1 MRVCILS
8 PIEFPV
14 HDENVVCCHSVTRT
28 QVDILRES
36 TVGDVDAVI
45 RLLDRRR
52 IQRESATGTSSDSPD
67 KMGSKKKFKY
77 KQRKSVS
84 RRLSLITTKSKKM
97 LGEYISNAVGAKSVD
112 KRQRSSF
119 QRFVMQQSKKHTL
132 QTPIETLAHRSASAL
147 HAAAAYGRVE
157 MVRALLAHPDVN
169 IKDVDDEGNTVLH
182 YACAAGSQQLVRI
195 LLMNGAN
202 IYSRN
207 KNKQSSLFVAIEHNH
222 GAVVKVLLQE
232 ATRDLQSPTQV
243 TSSLW
248 TEKDV
253 YNTSVWGVG
262 VQYESTDALVE
273 LFRFANLFHIYHEL
287 GTGHVARALYT
298 VIVARKGFLDQSKRS
313 EGTLEG
319 VVVEFVSGCQ
329 MPFATAI
336 ILYKLLKESD
346 VISNESLRKETMD
359 ALENFM
365 VLVLNE
371 CRSLQD
377 AVNLFQFY
385 PLEANRVSC
394 QRHIIQAQMKRV
406 INHRL
411 FQMYVDARWLGAS
424 SLGVSHAIRTVGA
437 HGDSASFFVL
447 SLFSHYSGISQ
458 LWKATLVTLTFG
470 YHYILFLP
478 LTLCLGPVI
487 HGSPTGALKQ
497 ITGEPTLRNAMTV
510 ITTPAVYSD
519 LILTTYV
526 KFVFALW
533 SHCVYVTALLF
544 YTATLDSYNDE
555 IRFGHSL
562 ARSHANRLTSWPGMI
577 LLVLSTGFLLMD
589 IESIR
594 TMRSKRLNIASIWIW
609 SMRTMYI
616 CFWLSVASGFF
627 SSELSSGLFA
637 IGCLAAMLRLA
648 YFGQGHQTLGP
659 LLIVIQEMVA
669 RLLGFATIFVLV
681 LMAYWTFDAWT
692 KFASEREVNTFS
704 LDQSQRIFVSLFGEI
719 SHSERPLAIYLI
731 LGFLG
736 VLLIAMMTDA
746 HSSVKA
752 KAHFEWQ
759 YLRAPMVITVEMMP
773 SAPVPFNI
781 LCFLVRM
788 VLGVLFRGVRRDH
801 DSVRGTSSA
810 KVADFT
816 SLEQQKKSHL
826 ASFSAGHGGGD
837 ETDITD
843 KIVSSPAPSG
853 ASWTNDV
860 IKDDDEERAD
870 VFSRQRDLEAI
881 ELMDFLLKQRA
892 EKLESK
898 RIALCM
904 RGEALGIQSALLETL
919 KRLEVQQRTILESLG
934 SKSSVEGVALDTEIE
949 GGTLL

>member
-1 MRVCILS
+1 MC
-8 PIEFPV
+8 
-14 HDENVVCCHSVTRT
+14 
-28 QVDILRES
+28 
-36 TVGDVDAVI
+36 VGAAFS
-45 RLLDRRR
+45 DRR
-52 IQRESATGTSSDSPD
+52 
-67 KMGSKKKFKY
+67 
-77 KQRKSVS
+77 
-84 RRLSLITTKSKKM
+84 
-97 LGEYISNAVGAKSVD
+97 
-112 KRQRSSF
+112 
-119 QRFVMQQSKKHTL
+119 
-132 QTPIETLAHRSASAL
+132 
-147 HAAAAYGRVE
+147 
-157 MVRALLAHPDVN
+157 
-169 IKDVDDEGNTVLH
+169 
-182 YACAAGSQQLVRI
+182 
-195 LLMNGAN
+195 
-202 IYSRN
+202 
-207 KNKQSSLFVAIEHNH
+207 
-222 GAVVKVLLQE
+222 
-232 ATRDLQSPTQV
+232 
-243 TSSLW
+243 
-248 TEKDV
+248 
-253 YNTSVWGVG
+253 
-262 VQYESTDALVE
+262 
-273 LFRFANLFHIYHEL
+273 
-287 GTGHVARALYT
+287 
-298 VIVARKGFLDQSKRS
+298 
-313 EGTLEG
+313 
-319 VVVEFVSGCQ
+319 
-329 MPFATAI
+329 
-336 ILYKLLKESD
+336 
-346 VISNESLRKETMD
+346 
-359 ALENFM
+359 
-365 VLVLNE
+365 
-371 CRSLQD
+371 
-377 AVNLFQFY
+377 
-385 PLEANRVSC
+385 
-394 QRHIIQAQMKRV
+394 
-406 INHRL
+406 
-411 FQMYVDARWLGAS
+411 
-424 SLGVSHAIRTVGA
+424 
-437 HGDSASFFVL
+437 
-447 SLFSHYSGISQ
+447 
-458 LWKATLVTLTFG
+458 
-470 YHYILFLP
+470 
-478 LTLCLGPVI
+478 
-487 HGSPTGALKQ
+487 
-497 ITGEPTLRNAMTV
+497 
-510 ITTPAVYSD
+510 
-519 LILTTYV
+519 
-526 KFVFALW
+526 
-533 SHCVYVTALLF
+533 
-544 YTATLDSYNDE
+544 
-555 IRFGHSL
+555 
-562 ARSHANRLTSWPGMI
+562 
-577 LLVLSTGFLLMD
+577 
-589 IESIR
+589 
-594 TMRSKRLNIASIWIW
+594 
-609 SMRTMYI
+609 
-616 CFWLSVASGFF
+616 
-627 SSELSSGLFA
+627 
-637 IGCLAAMLRLA
+637 
-648 YFGQGHQTLGP
+648 QGHQTLGP

-669 RLLGFATIFVLV
+669 RLLGFAIIFVLV